1 MATFPKNGRVV
12 IAESIAARPLHV
24 AWGLGDGAWT
34 TNIPAENPDA
44 TGLINEI
51 GRHTVTSTQ
60 YVVPDVN
67 GTIVLPSGRFSP
79 SVTPTNHLLI
89 STTFDFDNASSSIIR
104 EVAIFAGTQVQAGLP
119 VGQRYFTP
127 SQITDPGKL
136 LYVENIGPIYRSTAI
151 QETFKT
157 VITF

>member
-12 IAESIAARPLHV
+12 IAESIALRPLHV

-34 TNIPAENPDA
+34 TTIPAENPDA

-51 GRHTVTSTQ
+51 GRHTATSAQ

-67 GTIVLPSGRFSP
+67 GAIVLPSGKFTLSA
-79 SVTPTNHLLI
+79 TPTNHLLI
-89 STTFDFDNASSSIIR
+89 STTFDFDNASSSVIR
-104 EVAIFAGTQVQAGLP
+104 EIAIFAGTEVQAGLP

-127 SQITDPGKL
+127 GQITNPGRL
-136 LYVENIGPIYRSTAI
+136 LYIENIAPIYRSTAI